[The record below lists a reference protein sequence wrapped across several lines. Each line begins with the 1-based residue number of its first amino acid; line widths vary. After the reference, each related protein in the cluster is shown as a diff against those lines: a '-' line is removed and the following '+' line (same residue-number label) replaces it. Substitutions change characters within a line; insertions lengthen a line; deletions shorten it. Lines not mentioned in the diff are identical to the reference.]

1 MPKLGPGGLENRDSC
16 ADGDWKSS
24 SNDISYIAGMTPER
38 WWIDAFVW
46 RINAL
51 GDRTG
56 PFGAAAGSLR
66 FGRSGDIT
74 GYIVLLGSETRF

>member
-1 MPKLGPGGLENRDSC
+1 M
-16 ADGDWKSS
+16 
-24 SNDISYIAGMTPER
+24 IPER
-38 WWIDAFVW
+38 WWIEAFVG

-74 GYIVLLGSETRF
+74 GDIVLLGSETRF